1 MRRRRE
7 RSSSVQPPS
16 GMVAAGLLSALM
28 VASVLTAPKYVSA
41 QEMDN
46 AIFHYSMLDIDA
58 ASSAGPNIGRWDA
71 SGWIGTDFDR
81 LWWSTNG
88 EGAESELDEFETM
101 LLYGHYARR
110 FWDVVVGYR
119 QDWQPTS
126 QGYLTVGLMGLAPY
140 WFEVGLFGF
149 VSDHGEPSLRLDAE
163 NDLYL
168 TQRLVLTLKGEVDWL
183 LTPDDELDL
192 GAGIASLELGLR
204 TRYEIRRKFA
214 PYVDLTWVQEKDT
227 RAPVPG
233 GRELEGLR
241 LGAGLRLIH

>member
-1 MRRRRE
+1 MRR
-7 RSSSVQPPS
+7 
-16 GMVAAGLLSALM
+16 GCVAAGFLCAFM
-28 VASVLTAPKYVSA
+28 VASFLTAPEHVSA

-46 AIFHYSMLDIDA
+46 AIFHHSMLDVDA
-58 ASSAGPNIGRWDA
+58 ASSAGSTVGRWNA

-81 LWWSTNG
+81 LWWSTSG

-110 FWDVVVGYR
+110 FWDIVVGYR
-119 QDWQPTS
+119 HDFKPTS

-149 VSDHGEPSLRLDAE
+149 VSDSGKPSLRLDAE

-168 TQRLVLTLKGEVDWL
+168 TQRLVLTLEGEVDWL
-183 LTPDDELDL
+183 LTADDELDL
-192 GAGIASLELGLR
+192 AAGIASLGLGLR

-214 PYVDLTWVQEKDT
+214 PYVDLTWVREKDLRT
-227 RAPVPG
+227 PVPG
-233 GRELEGLR
+233 GIELNGLR
-241 LGAGLRLIH
+241 IGAGLRLIY

>member
-1 MRRRRE
+1 MRHCC
-7 RSSSVQPPS
+7 
-16 GMVAAGLLSALM
+16 VAPALLSALV
-28 VASVLTAPKYVSA
+28 VASIVTTPEEVSA

-46 AIFHYSMLDIDA
+46 AIFHYSMLDVDA
-58 ASSAGPNIGRWDA
+58 ASFAGPAVGRWDG

-81 LWWSTNG
+81 LWWSTSG
-88 EGAESELDEFETM
+88 EGAERALDEFETM

-119 QDWQPTS
+119 HDLKPTS

-149 VSDHGEPSLRLDAE
+149 VSDHGKPSLRLDAE

-183 LTPDDELDL
+183 LTADDELDL
-192 GAGIASLELGLR
+192 GAGTGSLELGLR

-214 PYVDLTWVQEKDT
+214 PYVDLTWVREKDVRT
-227 RAPVPG
+227 PVPG
-233 GRELEGLR
+233 GLEFEGLR
-241 LGAGLRLIH
+241 IGAGLRFIY

>member
-1 MRRRRE
+1 MRHCC
-7 RSSSVQPPS
+7 
-16 GMVAAGLLSALM
+16 VAPALLSALV
-28 VASVLTAPKYVSA
+28 VASIVTTPEEVSA

-46 AIFHYSMLDIDA
+46 ATFHYSMLNVDA
-58 ASSAGPNIGRWDA
+58 ASSAGPTVGRWDG

-81 LWWSTNG
+81 LWWSTSG

-119 QDWQPTS
+119 HDLKPTS

-149 VSDHGEPSLRLDAE
+149 VSDHGKPSLRLDAE

-168 TQRLVLTLKGEVDWL
+168 TQRLVLTLEGEVDWL
-183 LTPDDELDL
+183 LTADDEFDL
-192 GAGIASLELGLR
+192 GEFMVRVIHTPGHTPEHMSWLV
-204 TRYEIRRKFA
+204 Y
-214 PYVDLTWVQEKDT
+214 DLHRSPETPM
-227 RAPVPG
+227 AM
-233 GRELEGLR
+233 LS
-241 LGAGLRLIH
+241 GAAQKQC